1 MSIQVSNAQDLARPD
16 TVRDLLRLFRARS
29 IAVIGGG
36 AWCRLVIE
44 QCQKMGFA
52 GQIWPVH
59 SKADTVAGL
68 RAYADVGSLPAA
80 PDAAFVGV
88 NRFATIGIVGALS
101 ARGAGGAVCFASGFL
116 EAVAEDAEGADL
128 QAQLLAAAGDMP
140 ILGPNCYGFINYL
153 DGALLWPDQHGGLRS
168 ETGVALITQSS
179 NMAINLTMQNRG
191 LPLAYV
197 VTAGNQAQSG
207 ISDIGAALLEDER
220 VTALGL
226 HIEGIGDLRAF
237 EALAAR
243 ARDLGKP
250 IVALK
255 VGRSDQARAA
265 TVSHT
270 ASLAGGD
277 AGAGALLSRLG
288 IPRLEDLPAF
298 LETLKLLHVA
308 GRLPSNRIA
317 TISCSGG
324 EASLAADTACGR
336 DLEFPPLN
344 DRQKRDLRA
353 ALGPMVALANPLDY
367 HTYIWR
373 DTAAMTRAFAA
384 MMDPDLAMTMVIGDF
399 PRADRC
405 DPSDWECL
413 IEAVTGA
420 REQTGANVGLLAT
433 LPELM
438 PEDVARRLIEAGVV
452 PLSGLTEALAACEA
466 AALPVPPAAVPL
478 LLPTA
483 SVEPELIPEAEAK
496 SRLARHGLRV
506 PGFRRAPSPASAAAA
521 AADIG
526 FPVVLK
532 GEGVAHKTEAGAV
545 ALNLISEKA
554 VQDAAE
560 VMPADAFLVEEMV
573 TGTVAELLIGV
584 VKDPAHGFV
593 LTLGAG
599 GTLTEVLR
607 DSASVL
613 LPATQAEI
621 ETSLNSLRI
630 APLLDGYRGAAAAD
644 RAAILRAVRAVEAYV
659 LANADG
665 LEEIEVNPLL
675 CTPTDAIA
683 ADALM
688 RRKD

>member
-1 MSIQVSNAQDLARPD
+1 M
-16 TVRDLLRLFRARS
+16 TRDLSRLFRPKS

-44 QCQKMGFA
+44 QCQKMGF
-52 GQIWPVH
+52 GGTIWPVH
-59 SKADTVAGL
+59 PKAEEVAGL
-68 RAYADVGSLPAA
+68 PAFKDVDSLPEA

-88 NRFATIGIVGALS
+88 NRFATIDVVRALS

-116 EAVAEDAEGADL
+116 EAAAEDAEGADL
-128 QAQLLAAAGDMP
+128 QAQLLDAAGDMP
-140 ILGPNCYGFINYL
+140 FLGPNCYGFINYL
-153 DGALLWPDQHGGLRS
+153 DGALLWPDQHGGQRA
-168 ETGVALITQSS
+168 ETGVALVTQSS
-179 NMAINLTMQNRG
+179 NIAINLTMQKRG

-207 ISDIGAALLEDER
+207 IAAIGEALLEDDR

-226 HIEGIGDLRAF
+226 HIEGFGDLRAF

-243 ARDLGKP
+243 ARALGKP
-250 IVALK
+250 IIALK
-255 VGRSDQARAA
+255 VGKSAEAQAA

-277 AGAGALLSRLG
+277 AGAGALLSRFG
-288 IPRLEDLPAF
+288 IPRLDDLSSF

-324 EASLAADTACGR
+324 EASLAADTVHAR
-336 DLEFPPLN
+336 RVAFPPLN
-344 DRQKRDLRA
+344 DRQKTDLRA

-373 DTAAMTRAFAA
+373 DTEAMTNAFAA
-384 MMDPDLAMTMVIGDF
+384 MMDPQLAMTMLIADF
-399 PRADRC
+399 PRGDRC
-405 DPSDWECL
+405 DASDWECT
-413 IEAVTGA
+413 IAAMIAA
-420 REQTGANVGLLAT
+420 RERTGANAGFIAT

-438 PEDVARRLIEAGVV
+438 PEEVAARLMEAGVV
-452 PLSGLTEALAACEA
+452 PFSGLTEAIAACEA
-466 AALPVPPAAVPL
+466 ASLCLPEPPEPL

-483 SVEPELIPEAEAK
+483 TVEPDLIPEAEAK
-496 SRLARHGLRV
+496 RQLSAYGLRV
-506 PGFRRAPSPASAAAA
+506 PHSKRAISATNARAVA
-521 AADIG
+521 VDLG

-545 ALNLISEKA
+545 VLNLTSGQA
-554 VQDAAE
+554 VSDAAHD
-560 VMPADAFLVEEMV
+560 MPARSFLIEEMV
-573 TGTVAELLIGV
+573 TGAVAELLIGV

-593 LTLGAG
+593 MTLAAG
-599 GTLTEVLR
+599 GTLTEVLQ

-613 LPATQAEI
+613 LPASEADL
-621 ETSLNSLRI
+621 ETALNSLRVSR
-630 APLLDGYRGAAAAD
+630 LLDGYRGAAAAN
-644 RAAILRAVRAVEAYV
+644 REALMAAIRAVEAYV
-659 LANADG
+659 LENALG
-665 LEEIEVNPLL
+665 LEEIEINPLL
-675 CTPTDAIA
+675 CTPTDAVA

-688 RRKD
+688 RRKY